1 VNAEPASS
9 WSWTAALIA
18 MSLERTINAL
28 RTRQHTP
35 SDLQNPGHHPFGS
48 APSRQLPYEAL
59 SVVQKFDL
67 GVTAIGGVVG
77 TGSGRITAY
86 TEVMHLIAASNQ
98 AMEFNHPHKRRVRT
112 VPGDAPTAFAISRK
126 LAPCSRSRVIWSPLT
141 IRRGRPNVFP
151 LSIALRSPA
160 LTRS

>member
-1 VNAEPASS
+1 MEQFDLSERRACKLVELDSSTYRYEPRADH
-9 WSWTAALIA
+9 
-18 MSLERTINAL
+18 NAL

-98 AMEFNHPHKRRVRT
+98 
-112 VPGDAPTAFAISRK
+112 GDGI
-126 LAPCSRSRVIWSPLT
+126 
-141 IRRGRPNVFP
+141 
-151 LSIALRSPA
+151 
-160 LTRS
+160 